1 MRKVLMSAMALL
13 LCAFAVAPVIA
24 TTATKTPFTA
34 VVCFTPG
41 TVSQGEQ
48 WTTEDGILHI
58 KGMISEGTVILHIG
72 GASDLSGAF
81 WVTHSEAFDLNTGE
95 GANHGK
101 FVITVAEGD
110 VFEGSFQ
117 GMITE
122 GYRLSGTFVGQGTGA
137 YEGKKM
143 MGSFEGVMY
152 MDTRPPVVELVFEG
166 MILSPKG

>member
-1 MRKVLMSAMALL
+1 MSAMALL

-48 WTTEDGILHI
+48 WTTEDGIQHM
-58 KGMISEGTVILHIG
+58 KRVISEGTVTG
-72 GASDLSGAF
+72 DLSGVF
-81 WVTHSEAFDLNTGE
+81 RVVHSEAFDTNTGE
-95 GANHGK
+95 GAFHGK

-137 YEGKKM
+137 YEGQEM
-143 MGSFEGVMY
+143 MGSFEGVMLY
-152 MDTRPPVVELVFEG
+152 MDTLPVVELGFEG
-166 MILSPKG
+166 IILSPKG